1 MGGMEP
7 RAAGKLTTDLAL
19 AKVSPSSPA
28 RIKPFRH
35 MKQPKKINLE
45 SRAAEKMASRRE
57 DRLRLENGESP
68 DVIQRE
74 NSIFPPNFFEK
85 GRFSNLASVV
95 GK

>member
-1 MGGMEP
+1 M
-7 RAAGKLTTDLAL
+7 
-19 AKVSPSSPA
+19 
-28 RIKPFRH
+28 KP
-35 MKQPKKINLE
+35 PKSINLK

-68 DVIQRE
+68 EVIQRE
-74 NSIFPPNFFEK
+74 NSIFPPDFFKK